1 MSSRTPATFNPNS
14 PIKPEHYMNQLIRI
28 VQGMAPSATQKQW
41 KRFGITA
48 RNIELSHNFHVSKA
62 VIAAQSTADLIEEA
76 TNRYMELRLQK
87 SQKDLKSLLD
97 QVEKKKVE
105 IANIQTEINTHGSSL
120 F

>member
-1 MSSRTPATFNPNS
+1 MSSRTPATFNPNN

-48 RNIELSHNFHVSKA
+48 RNIELSHNY
-62 VIAAQSTADLIEEA
+62 LIEEA

-87 SQKDLKSLLD
+87 SQKELKSLLD
-97 QVEKKKVE
+97 QVEKKKME